1 MLWGPR
7 PLPLCRLFPVSAWIS
22 VEALVS
28 WVCLETCVCS
38 ECLLTGV
45 RPGWMLLPAVS
56 WGGAVGGAA
65 NKNNF
70 ILMSQVVETGVSRAD
85 PCVPLPK
92 SKVRAQSYLLYL
104 HYSSWPRVAMPGNP
118 AVSHSPHD
126 VPGCWPAEH
135 GSTGARHCI
144 AVLGCQFL
152 FRKPPRFWTNSS
164 MDWKRLPWDKYPLE
178 YVSASRQ
185 SS

>member
-1 MLWGPR
+1 M
-7 PLPLCRLFPVSAWIS
+7 SI
-22 VEALVS
+22 EALVS

-38 ECLLTGV
+38 KCLLTGV
-45 RPGWMLLPAVS
+45 KPGWMLLPAVS

-92 SKVRAQSYLLYL
+92 SKVRAQSHPLYL
-104 HYSSWPRVAMPGNP
+104 QLLTQGRYARKPSCFTQPSWCAWIL
-118 AVSHSPHD
+118 A
-126 VPGCWPAEH
+126 C
-135 GSTGARHCI
+135 GSTGAGHCM
-144 AVLGCQFL
+144 ALLGCQFL
-152 FRKPPRFWTNSS
+152 FRKQPKFWNNSS
-164 MDWKRLPWDKYPLE
+164 MDWQRLPWDKCPLE
-178 YVSASRQ
+178 YISASRQ